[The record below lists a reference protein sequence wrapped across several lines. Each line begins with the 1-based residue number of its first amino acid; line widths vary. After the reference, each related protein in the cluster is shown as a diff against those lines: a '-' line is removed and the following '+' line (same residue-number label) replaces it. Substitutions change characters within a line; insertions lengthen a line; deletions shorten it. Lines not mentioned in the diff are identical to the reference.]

1 MLIEKDG
8 VRRKISDEETLKLFL
23 LAGWQEVKEEKKEAK
38 TKKNK

>member
-8 VRRKISDEETLKLFL
+8 VRRRISDEETLKLFL
-23 LAGWQEVKEEKKEAK
+23 LAGWQEVKEKKEAK

>member
-8 VRRKISDEETLKLFL
+8 VRRRISDEETLKLFL
-23 LAGWQEVKEEKKEAK
+23 LAGWQEVKEVKETK